1 MTTVSMAFVESQPD
15 RDTERSDLGI
25 LVHLL
30 RVEEKQVLWQSG
42 RGNCLIIQIQIQ
54 IPRFDQVPKKGK
66 GDPLFT

>member
-42 RGNCLIIQIQIQ
+42 RGNCLISL
-54 IPRFDQVPKKGK
+54 PRFDQVPKKGK